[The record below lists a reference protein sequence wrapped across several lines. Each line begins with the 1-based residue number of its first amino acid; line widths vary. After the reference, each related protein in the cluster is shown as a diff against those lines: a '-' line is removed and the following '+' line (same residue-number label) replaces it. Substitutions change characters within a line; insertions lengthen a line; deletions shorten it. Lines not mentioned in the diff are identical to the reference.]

1 MAEGGEVVFLAE
13 FEFLVNEA
21 FEVVVAGELD
31 GGAVGDEGLDED
43 FAFHFATAGPS
54 GHLGEEGKGA
64 FAGAEV
70 GGVEGEVGIEDA
82 DEGDVGKVESFGNH
96 LGA

>member
-1 MAEGGEVVFLAE
+1 MKGREVVFLAE
-13 FEFLVNEA
+13 FEFLFDEA
-21 FEVVVAGELD
+21 EEVVVARELD

-43 FAFHFATAGPS
+43 FAFHFAAARAS
-54 GHLGEEGKGA
+54 GDLGEEGEGA
-64 FAGAEV
+64 LASAEV

-82 DEGDVGKVESFGNH
+82 DEGDVGEVEAFGNH